1 MVATRTAKPALTKD
15 LTKAREAASRSRRL
29 KELERIAQRKE
40 ELLRLIAPQQ
50 EKCKTA
56 GQELQ
61 ACGKAKGDGDQCSAA
76 GRELHRCS
84 DRMKALQEEESRL
97 QGERAELLRALG
109 IAADAA
115 QREIDGREE
124 DLQSRAL
131 SKAELEESEQA
142 RKSLTEELINIRLQA
157 AGASDEAMR
166 AHEEA
171 SHALERE
178 KQTQH
183 ELQHTKAYLDKLHE
197 RRAEKKAEK
206 QVRKNE
212 AYRKLSVGERACT
225 LHDLRS
231 CEDDARSDSSHVSRS
246 LVARAKK

>member
-1 MVATRTAKPALTKD
+1 
-15 LTKAREAASRSRRL
+15 
-29 KELERIAQRKE
+29 
-40 ELLRLIAPQQ
+40 
-50 EKCKTA
+50 
-56 GQELQ
+56 
-61 ACGKAKGDGDQCSAA
+61 
-76 GRELHRCS
+76 
-84 DRMKALQEEESRL
+84 
-97 QGERAELLRALG
+97 
-109 IAADAA
+109 
-115 QREIDGREE
+115 
-124 DLQSRAL
+124 
-131 SKAELEESEQA
+131 
-142 RKSLTEELINIRLQA
+142 
-157 AGASDEAMR
+157 MR

-178 KQTQH
+178 KKTRH
-183 ELQHTKAYLDKLHE
+183 ELQHTKADLDKLQE

>member
-1 MVATRTAKPALTKD
+1 MVATRTAKPLVTKD
-15 LTKAREAASRSRRL
+15 LSKAREAASRSRRL

-40 ELLRLIAPQQ
+40 QLLRLIAPQQ

-56 GQELQ
+56 GQELK
-61 ACGKAKGDGDQCSAA
+61 ACGKAKGDGDQCSTA

-97 QGERAELLRALG
+97 QGERADLLIALG
-109 IAADAA
+109 VAADAA

-142 RKSLTEELINIRLQA
+142 RQSLTEELITIRLQA

-178 KQTQH
+178 KKTRH
-183 ELQHTKAYLDKLHE
+183 ELQHTKADLDKLQE

-212 AYRKLSVGERACT
+212 AYRKLSVGERTCT